1 MPENGASKLFYDET
15 KDWLETI
22 DDYLKMTRRDI
33 LKTKGTVTHKQALK
47 KAHSEYEKYRKQE
60 KDRLSLVE
68 EQFFESINKLEELE
82 QKD

>member
-1 MPENGASKLFYDET
+1 MGKICPYCR
-15 KDWLETI
+15 WW
-22 DDYLKMTRRDI
+22 
-33 LKTKGTVTHKQALK
+33 KTLPKQALE

>member
-1 MPENGASKLFYDET
+1 
-15 KDWLETI
+15 
-22 DDYLKMTRRDI
+22 MTRRDI
-33 LKTKGTVTHKQALK
+33 LRTKGTVTHKQALE
-47 KAHSEYEKYRKQE
+47 KAHSEYEKYKKQE

>member
-1 MPENGASKLFYDET
+1 
-15 KDWLETI
+15 
-22 DDYLKMTRRDI
+22 MTRTDI
-33 LKTKGTVTHKQALK
+33 LKTKGTVTHKQALE
-47 KAHSEYEKYRKQE
+47 KAHSEYEKYRTQE